1 MKRILLIAALLLP
14 LLAPAAFGG
23 NISKNQIST
32 FISECQRY
40 EGVEVVQ
47 LGGLATM
54 ALKATLKLAT
64 VDDPQAREALKLI
77 TGIKRI
83 SVLSYESCA
92 PAVQAKISR
101 RLDRILDGG
110 DLLMEAKDGNDLMQI
125 YGVVDEKTGTVR
137 DFVMHNPSGSS
148 MVCIFGSIPIEKLAK
163 IVSDND

>member
-23 NISKNQIST
+23 NISNNQIST

-47 LGGLATM
+47 LGSLATM

-101 RLDRILDGG
+101 RLDHGRSPCCVQTFLGDFRLLVELVVRGILVPKG
-110 DLLMEAKDGNDLMQI
+110 
-125 YGVVDEKTGTVR
+125 
-137 DFVMHNPSGSS
+137 FVGRT
-148 MVCIFGSIPIEKLAK
+148 
-163 IVSDND
+163 